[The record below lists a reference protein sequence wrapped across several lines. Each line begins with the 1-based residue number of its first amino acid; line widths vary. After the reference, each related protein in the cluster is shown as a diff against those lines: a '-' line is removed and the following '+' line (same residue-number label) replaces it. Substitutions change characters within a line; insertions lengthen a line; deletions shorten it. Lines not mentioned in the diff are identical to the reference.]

1 MKKWTLFSLLTTI
14 TLLIVSCSNSTTP
27 ISYDRNGFPNLKG
40 HHLVAYVATS
50 EEVGEAL
57 LSSFCEQR
65 GCTYEFLRLSA
76 EEIVRRVTEER
87 HAPKADVVIGGTLD
101 AHIVM
106 KSKQLSTPISIEHK
120 YSYPKEL
127 YDSENYWFGF
137 EILHLAIAVNTEL
150 WQKVMNDTP
159 IPPSLSLQDLMD
171 ERFKGKIVMS
181 DPNFSGTAFTL
192 FSSIAQTMSKTDAQT
207 FVKQLSENTGA
218 VTVNGFMPIQ
228 MVGSGEYMLS
238 FNFWGSSPPGL
249 PIKTIQLK
257 GKALSTISG
266 ISKLKNAHNGQV
278 VDLFID
284 YCLSDDAGIIMRQ
297 VSDVSPIVKDSIR
310 EPIVHPAQPLQQT
323 VQHTKELIEYWN
335 KLRLS
340 QQ

>member
-1 MKKWTLFSLLTTI
+1 MKIWTLFSLLTTI

-27 ISYDRNGFPNLKG
+27 ISYDKKGLPNLKG
-40 HHLVAYVATS
+40 HHLVAYVATR

-57 LSSFCEQR
+57 LSSFCQQR

-87 HAPKADVVIGGTLD
+87 HAPKADFVIGGTLD

-120 YSYPKEL
+120 DSLPKEL

-137 EILHLAIAVNTEL
+137 EIHQLAIAVNTEL

-159 IPPSLSLQDLMD
+159 IPPSLSLKDLTD

-238 FNFWGSSPPGL
+238 FNFLGSQPPGL

-266 ISKLKNAHNGQV
+266 LSKLKHAPNGQV
-278 VDLFID
+278 VDLFIE
-284 YCLSDDAGIIMRQ
+284 YCLSDDAGKIMRQ
-297 VSDVSPIVKDSIR
+297 VSYGTPIAKVSEQPIVDSA
-310 EPIVHPAQPLQQT
+310 PPFQKT

-340 QQ
+340 Q

>member
-1 MKKWTLFSLLTTI
+1 MKKWTLFSLLTTL
-14 TLLIVSCSNSTTP
+14 TFLIVSCSNSTAP
-27 ISYDRNGFPNLKG
+27 IPYDKKGLPNLKG

-50 EEVGEAL
+50 EEVGDAL

-65 GCTYEFLRLSA
+65 ECTYEFLRLSA

-87 HAPKADVVIGGTLD
+87 HAPRADVVIGGTLD
-101 AHIVM
+101 AHVVM
-106 KSKQLSTPISIEHK
+106 KSRQLSTPISTEHK
-120 YSYPKEL
+120 DSLPKEL

-137 EILHLAIAVNTEL
+137 EIIQLAIAVNTEL
-150 WQKVMNDTP
+150 WQKVMNDAP
-159 IPPSLSLQDLMD
+159 IPPSLSLQDLTD

-192 FSSIAQTMSKTDAQT
+192 FSSIAQTMSKIDAQT

-238 FNFWGSSPPGL
+238 FNFLGSSPPGL

-266 ISKLKNAHNGQV
+266 ISKLKNAPNGQV

-284 YCLSDDAGIIMRQ
+284 YCLSDEAGIIMRR
-297 VSDVSPIVKDSIR
+297 VSGGTPIAKESLGEPLVDS
-310 EPIVHPAQPLQQT
+310 ALPLQQS

-340 QQ
+340 Q

>member
-1 MKKWTLFSLLTTI
+1 MKKWTLFSLFTTI
-14 TLLIVSCSNSTTP
+14 TLLIVSCSNSTIP
-27 ISYDRNGFPNLKG
+27 ISYDKNGFPNLKG

-101 AHIVM
+101 VHIVM
-106 KSKQLSTPISIEHK
+106 KSKQLSTPISIEPK
-120 YSYPKEL
+120 DSLPKEL

-137 EILHLAIAVNTEL
+137 EIIHLAIAVNTEL
-150 WQKVMNDTP
+150 WQKVMKDTP
-159 IPPSLSLQDLMD
+159 IPPSLSLQDLTG
-171 ERFKGKIVMS
+171 ERFKGKIAMS

-192 FSSIAQTMSKTDAQT
+192 FSSIAQTMKKTDAQAL
-207 FVKQLSENTGA
+207 VKKLSENTGA

-238 FNFWGSSPPGL
+238 INFWGSNPPGL
-249 PIKTIQLK
+249 PIKTIQLE
-257 GKALSTISG
+257 GNALSTISG
-266 ISKLKNAHNGQV
+266 ISKLKNAPNGQV

-284 YCLSDDAGIIMRQ
+284 YCLSNDARKIIRRFSEGNSFAKES
-297 VSDVSPIVKDSIR
+297 VRK
-310 EPIVHPAQPLQQT
+310 PIVHSALPFQQ
-323 VQHTKELIEYWN
+323 TKELIEYWN

-340 QQ
+340 Q